1 MTKIGAIFFAKTPAY
16 IAGAENLFFS
26 YSNIPFLG
34 QGGLFPTIGSRSRS
48 ADQVNNRKKNFQK
61 LLSSSIN
68 SEKTLGVNFPCCFRG
83 VNPSKPHHTN
93 FEASS
98 LYKRYVLQIFLTKSA
113 NTVHS
118 RVQNNLQLA
127 IQGCHCQLDDQCRG
141 PSIKEKD
148 HLAG

>member
-98 LYKRYVLQIFLTKSA
+98 LYKRYVLQIFFDKIGQHCPQQGPKQSA
-113 NTVHS
+113 
-118 RVQNNLQLA
+118 
-127 IQGCHCQLDDQCRG
+127 
-141 PSIKEKD
+141 
-148 HLAG
+148 AGYTGLPLPIR